1 MYFLLQG
8 MLACGFFVDVDPLE
22 NTTQGQ
28 KGLFYG
34 GGGELLLVQLIAVL
48 AIASWSGATSFILL
62 YVSVDLSVGDDG
74 SIFVGQG

>member
-1 MYFLLQG
+1 